1 MRKFFVKIATMV
13 LVGVLCLTS
22 LFGCK
27 LITTNTERDMKQVV
41 ATIKIDDAPM
51 KTISK
56 REVVIAY
63 NNYVESGYTSTS
75 SSELFS
81 EVIESLIQNAVLVQY
96 AMKHFA
102 DKADFNGTKWELE
115 SYLDEDEI
123 LDCKYNAY
131 LQFEEVIDGYVKDKE
146 EEKVGDTYSGD
157 VRTVPTGA
165 TVNSE
170 ISDERKELYIENFW
184 SEVITPKYNA
194 YVKTINTLKANDLL
208 GDYEYGKIETIE
220 YFNQI
225 LTVYEEDV
233 LIGKF
238 QDDIEKEARK
248 TITFEKIN
256 QEYLELYGEQ
266 KNASTSEFE
275 AVLSNAS
282 AESPVLSGQNGYGM
296 VYHILLKADETM
308 TNQLTE
314 LKEKYKKDN
323 GTPVYANSVYRADR
337 AEIFKSITAKDQRE
351 SWIKSKYDFGE
362 TTTALKGYELAFTG
376 DYTLYGE
383 QSLPFFGKVTHLN
396 DEEKNNDD
404 YRAKYRVDEVETFS
418 ISQVLEIINEYL
430 YNGSAD
436 VSQVNDRKVYTATD
450 IADDYDKRVKELMF
464 TFSQDDSDTALN
476 TYKGYTIKPQPD
488 GTEKEEWML
497 EFAEVARNLIKE
509 DEKTFMLVATDY
521 GYHIMFFSEYFGGYS
536 YPTLES
542 YLNKEFKFSNA
553 DITTW
558 EEEFNYMVENYK
570 DYKNTDNYLY
580 VLFNELASTYVEN
593 AYQTATQEIYAD
605 YANNSRVVVKYKDAY
620 KDLVED

>member
-63 NNYVESGYTSTS
+63 NNYVDSGYTSTP

-225 LTVYEEDV
+225 LTVYEEEV

-248 TITFEKIN
+248 IITFEKIN

-464 TFSQDDSDTALN
+464 AFSQDDSDTALN

>member
-63 NNYVESGYTSTS
+63 NNYVDSGYTSTS

-131 LQFEEVIDGYVKDKE
+131 LQFEEVIDEYVKDKE

-225 LTVYEEDV
+225 LTVYEEEV

-396 DEEKNNDD
+396 AEEKNNDD

-436 VSQVNDRKVYTATD
+436 VSQVNDRKVYIATD

-464 TFSQDDSDTALN
+464 AFSQDDSDTALN